1 MAGHCPERQSSPRSQ
16 AGAHTDSQA
25 NAGPIWAMIFD
36 LRQGRAAGKRSQ
48 VARRI
53 FLFSVAWAG
62 RPVSPQ
68 HINRICMPATW
79 VAAP

>member
-1 MAGHCPERQSSPRSQ
+1 
-16 AGAHTDSQA
+16 
-25 NAGPIWAMIFD
+25 MIFD

-68 HINRICMPATW
+68 QINRICMPATW